1 MADEWES
8 MSSLGGL
15 SGLDDNA
22 SSDWNEDLQ
31 NFDETFSENTEMG
44 GLQEYEGQMD
54 FRKDE
59 FKIEEIEGGL
69 RHVETGNEPSDEQSA
84 ASILAD
90 LDKGLTGLGDGTDGS
105 GLSGDASMQA
115 RDAANMA
122 NRDPVSSIEAEMQP
136 QSLKEFA
143 TMGMGNGLS
152 AVKESLGAEGG
163 GIELHASL
171 EEEEEAEAI
180 HAKLVDE
187 EEEAPIQAGR
197 ADPAPINAGYGKPQ
211 QAVGGRKEED
221 VYVDFNATDAYDIT
235 DNSLASDAKQNIDD
249 IFIAGNFRSGSG
261 NTTAPAAKGTMYH
274 GENEKTEHLHVT
286 FVMPSFLK
294 KILIFAA
301 VIAILYGVLEYGFKV
316 GVKNYFKPLDVQQY
330 YVANVQELGEELHV
344 KFKNETKSYTSS
356 TYDYTYDISNAGG
369 LKIVNYQDQRMYI
382 EVTGMRINYS
392 IFGIRPQM
400 TKYDEAVNLLA
411 AQGYTEIGSYA
422 ETEELGSMGEE
433 HVFYNQTTGEG
444 VIIGKKSNYEAVKA
458 VKYTQ
463 NYKKYEKKR
472 KELRGEE

>member
-136 QSLKEFA
+136 QSL
-143 TMGMGNGLS
+143 
-152 AVKESLGAEGG
+152 
-163 GIELHASL
+163 
-171 EEEEEAEAI
+171 
-180 HAKLVDE
+180 
-187 EEEAPIQAGR
+187 
-197 ADPAPINAGYGKPQ
+197 
-211 QAVGGRKEED
+211 
-221 VYVDFNATDAYDIT
+221 
-235 DNSLASDAKQNIDD
+235 
-249 IFIAGNFRSGSG
+249 
-261 NTTAPAAKGTMYH
+261 
-274 GENEKTEHLHVT
+274 
-286 FVMPSFLK
+286 
-294 KILIFAA
+294 
-301 VIAILYGVLEYGFKV
+301 
-316 GVKNYFKPLDVQQY
+316 
-330 YVANVQELGEELHV
+330 
-344 KFKNETKSYTSS
+344 
-356 TYDYTYDISNAGG
+356 
-369 LKIVNYQDQRMYI
+369 
-382 EVTGMRINYS
+382 
-392 IFGIRPQM
+392 
-400 TKYDEAVNLLA
+400 
-411 AQGYTEIGSYA
+411 
-422 ETEELGSMGEE
+422 
-433 HVFYNQTTGEG
+433 
-444 VIIGKKSNYEAVKA
+444 
-458 VKYTQ
+458 
-463 NYKKYEKKR
+463 
-472 KELRGEE
+472 